1 MLEWVNILLGIFRL
15 DNKNLPLGLFMLT
28 SSEIVLTST
37 ELDKAE
43 LLKEIYVFTI
53 SLLGAT
59 IQDSDMREKS
69 NVSEMRL
76 VVFYLMLQLIGI
88 DCLKY

>member
-1 MLEWVNILLGIFRL
+1 
-15 DNKNLPLGLFMLT
+15 MLT

-59 IQDSDMREKS
+59 IQDSDMREKN

>member
-1 MLEWVNILLGIFRL
+1 MLEWVNILLDIFRL
-15 DNKNLPLGLFMLT
+15 DNKNLSLGLFMLT
-28 SSEIVLTST
+28 SSKIVLTST
-37 ELDKAE
+37 KLDKAE

-69 NVSEMRL
+69 NVFKMRL

>member
-1 MLEWVNILLGIFRL
+1 
-15 DNKNLPLGLFMLT
+15 MLT

>member
-1 MLEWVNILLGIFRL
+1 MLEWVNILLDIFRL
-15 DNKNLPLGLFMLT
+15 DNKNLSLGLFMLT
-28 SSEIVLTST
+28 SSKIVLTST
-37 ELDKAE
+37 KLDKAE

-69 NVSEMRL
+69 NVFKMRL

-88 DCLKY
+88 DYLKY

>member
-1 MLEWVNILLGIFRL
+1 
-15 DNKNLPLGLFMLT
+15 MLT
-28 SSEIVLTST
+28 YSEIVLTST

-69 NVSEMRL
+69 NVFKMRL

>member
-1 MLEWVNILLGIFRL
+1 
-15 DNKNLPLGLFMLT
+15 MLT

-43 LLKEIYVFTI
+43 LVKEIYVFTI

-69 NVSEMRL
+69 NVSEIKL